1 MNDLIPPHTTG
12 ESVFVD
18 DIPEPKNTLQTAV
31 FVSTIPHGK
40 ILNLDLQKARESEGV
55 VKVLTYEEYSKS
67 FNRSKYCFK
76 YLRL

>member
-55 VKVLTYEEYSKS
+55 VKVLTYEYIPGENQVGLIIQYE
-67 FNRSKYCFK
+67 
-76 YLRL
+76 